1 MKFLVYG
8 DLHLKPAGSGYDLE
22 QLTVPPDIDAALVLG
37 DLTHRAGEDDQALA
51 AEFVSQFEPD
61 LPVVYVPGNHDHTPT
76 EHQVV
81 DSIPEAY
88 SGHKAVHRF
97 DQVSVVGWGC
107 ESRTLDYSLDQTAYE
122 ALSLEGVSKDRRRY
136 RANQIA
142 DEVEAACYDVICGS
156 GSIAEAVD
164 ALGIA
169 RAEEATFRDE
179 MAGIA
184 DAYEQL
190 TELLEGQEHALLA
203 THVPPYNVSFDRHHA
218 VGDRQQELEF
228 AHVGSIAIKLAI
240 RTHDVFGALS
250 GHSHCYGYDVESH
263 DETHSPIHYLNLG
276 FRGIATL
283 RVSPE
288 TDEFVFKRADIE

>member
-1 MKFLVYG
+1 MKFLVYS

-22 QLTVPPDIDAALVLG
+22 LLTIPPDIDAVLILG
-37 DLTHRAGEDDQALA
+37 DLTHRAGDDDRSLA
-51 AEFVSQFEPD
+51 AEFVSCFGPD
-61 LPVVYVPGNHDHTPT
+61 LPVVYIPGNHDHTPT
-76 EHQVV
+76 DQHVV

-88 SGHKAVHRF
+88 SGHKAVHQF
-97 DQVSVVGWGC
+97 DQVSLVGWGC
-107 ESRTLDYSLDQTAYE
+107 EERTLYSNLDQTEYE

-136 RANQIA
+136 AANQIA

-156 GSIAEAVD
+156 DSLSEAVD
-164 ALGIA
+164 SLGIS
-169 RAEEATFRDE
+169 RDEEPTFREE
-179 MAGIA
+179 MAVIE

-190 TELLEGQEHALLA
+190 AELLEGQEDVLLA

-218 VGDRQQELEF
+218 VGDRQQELEY

-250 GHSHCYGYDVESH
+250 GHSHAYGYDVESH
-263 DETHSPIHYLNLG
+263 DETHSPVHYLNLG

-283 RVSPE
+283 RVAPE
-288 TDEFVFKRADIE
+288 IDEFVFERASTE